1 MIVECIYI
9 FDGVGGWGGMSTI
22 VVNIYGGGGGVV
34 FFVVLNCLLS
44 C

>member
-9 FDGVGGWGGMSTI
+9 FDGWGKGMYTI
-22 VVNIYGGGGGVV
+22 IVNIYGGGGVVV

>member
-1 MIVECIYI
+1 M
-9 FDGVGGWGGMSTI
+9 GGMSTI

>member
-9 FDGVGGWGGMSTI
+9 FDGVGGWGGGMYTI
-22 VVNIYGGGGGVV
+22 VVNIYGGGGVV